1 MSQPTVVNLKRRD
14 KSAVRVPPIVH
25 TVRQHARRT
34 LTNLLQTLFNSTDD
48 ALFELADRSQSNNE
62 QTLFFESMRQIRLR
76 RKDVLEQFGR
86 NLYAGFDELFTNSGT
101 AAEELEID
109 DPDNLSLVANDELE
123 ITVAVAGIVSKVTST
138 HSLVIMQL
146 TKRLDHICKLQSVT
160 DRANPLGPQKLS
172 MAFVQAAQCLD
183 LDIKVMIILLK
194 LFERMVMERLDD
206 LYLQANEL
214 MIEAGVMP
222 DLQRNMRQKAAKRA
236 APAAQANADAP
247 VPGGVLSAAMNDS
260 GATPVHPGTGVAS
273 ATAPSFGVLQQLLAG
288 AGMGT
293 GTGAGMATGGAGGG
307 SATGAGYVGTPGA
320 NSGYGSGGVVDG
332 PGASGGFGPAM
343 GGAAGTSSAAGI
355 GGGIAISTP
364 QLVNLLSNLQSEA
377 DIDAIDPGEPAPL
390 LDLRNMVFTQAK
402 QELGEDDKH
411 IEQNDDD
418 VINIVGMLFDYILN
432 DRNLAIPMKA
442 LISRLQIPFVK
453 LAILDK
459 SFFDKTSHPA
469 RQLLNELSSAGIGW
483 SSASELKRDARYNK
497 IESIVL
503 RVLNGFTDDVEIF
516 EPLVEDLRDFLNQEE
531 KRHVQIEERVQ
542 QAETGKAKT
551 QAAKQEVQ
559 QLINRKAS
567 GLRLPAQIGRFI
579 SDSFA
584 KALVITGVKHGESSG
599 EWHMNIQ
606 TLDELLWCC
615 QPLSSKEDVKKRNA
629 QLPGLLK
636 RLRGIVNSIQEDDSA
651 AEELVFNLE
660 CELNDAAARDM
671 AYLDSEDPVPAEV
684 PENYAQVA
692 EVHLVEVAEQDEQ
705 FAQAAPQ
712 FLEKLHELKEGGWV
726 ELRGA
731 EQAPVRCKLS
741 TIVQPGD
748 RYVFV
753 NRRGM
758 KVADYGRMELARR
771 LEDSELTLLDE
782 SEVFDRALQ
791 AVVGNLRQMQTQPE
805 TVKLDSND

>member
-86 NLYAGFDELFTNSGT
+86 NLYAGFDELFSNST
-101 AAEELEID
+101 QPADDLEID

-123 ITVAVAGIVSKVTST
+123 ITVAIAGIVSKVTSA

-172 MAFVQAAQCLD
+172 MAFVQAAECLD

-236 APAAQANADAP
+236 APSPQVNTDAP
-247 VPGGVLSAAMNDS
+247 VPGGVLSAAMHDS
-260 GATPVHPGTGVAS
+260 GVSQGHMATGAS
-273 ATAPSFGVLQQLLAG
+273 GAAPSFGVLQQLLAG

-293 GTGAGMATGGAGGG
+293 GSGMGGAVGDG
-307 SATGAGYVGTPGA
+307 STSGSGYLGTPGA
-320 NSGYGSGGVVDG
+320 NSGYRGGGVISG
-332 PGASGGFGPAM
+332 PGGSGGFGPAM
-343 GGAAGTSSAAGI
+343 GGADRTSSGAGL

-364 QLVNLLSNLQSEA
+364 QLVNLLSNLQSDA

-390 LDLRNMVFTQAK
+390 LDLRNMVFTQAE

-411 IEQNDDD
+411 IEQNDED

-459 SFFDKTSHPA
+459 SFFEKTSHPA

-483 SSASELKRDARYNK
+483 SSAAELKRDARYNK
-497 IESIVL
+497 IEAIVL

-516 EPLVEDLRDFLNQEE
+516 EPLVEDLRAFLKQEE
-531 KRHVQIEERVQ
+531 KRHVQVEERVQ

-551 QAAKQEVQ
+551 QAAKQQVQ

-567 GLRLPAQIGRFI
+567 GLRLPAQIGHFI

-584 KALVITGVKHGESSG
+584 RALVMTGVKHGESSG

-615 QPLSSKEDVKKRNA
+615 QPLSSKEDVKKRNSL
-629 QLPGLLK
+629 LPGLLK
-636 RLRGIVNSIQEDDSA
+636 RLQGIINSIQEDDSA
-651 AEELVFNLE
+651 AQELVFNLE

-671 AYLDSEDPVPAEV
+671 AYLESEEPVRAEL
-684 PENYAQVA
+684 PEDYAQVA
-692 EVHLVEVAEQDEQ
+692 EVHLIEVVEQNDQFEQVE
-705 FAQAAPQ
+705 PQ

-726 ELRGA
+726 ELRSA

-771 LEDSELTLLDE
+771 LENSELTLLDE

-791 AVVGNLRQMQTQPE
+791 AVVGNLRQMQTQSG
-805 TVKLDSND
+805 TVKVDAPD